1 MKKDDPRNIYL
12 IGPRASG
19 KSTLGKI
26 LAERLS
32 RPFVDL
38 DDVFREARG
47 ESIATL
53 VEREGWERF
62 REIESEILEQT
73 AAVPGQVVAT
83 GGGVILSEDNRKTL
97 AKGLT
102 FYLQADPKRLAERL
116 LADAKPEQ
124 RPKLTEMGFVEEVAA
139 TLREREHL
147 YLQCSQA
154 VLPEAP
160 IEELAAKAM
169 MAAAAL

>member
-1 MKKDDPRNIYL
+1 MKSADPRIIYL

-19 KSTLGKI
+19 KTTLGKL

-38 DDVFREARG
+38 DDVFRETRG
-47 ESIATL
+47 ESIAAL
-53 VEREGWERF
+53 VEREGWEKF
-62 REIESEILEQT
+62 REVESEILAQT

-83 GGGVILSEDNRKTL
+83 GGGVILSEANRKVL
-97 AKGLT
+97 AKGLAI
-102 FYLQADPKRLAERL
+102 YLQADPKRLAERL

-124 RPKLTEMGFVEEVAA
+124 RPKLTAMGFAEEVAA

-147 YLQCSQA
+147 YLQSAQA

-160 IEELAAKAM
+160 VEELLEKALK
-169 MAAAAL
+169 AVAVL